1 MKHILPNIETIRK
14 DPEVDLGLSSG
25 DAWMK
30 WSMLVTLRNYCK
42 STTPVRLSDTW
53 EAVRFVSFEVCGKR
67 DVGTD
72 TSEVSSRVGPISDVY
87 KIIRVKAWPA
97 ERLFEDRNS
106 PRRVELAKVPGC
118 QPIHPVHCSS
128 RCLERS
134 VTSVA

>member
-14 DPEVDLGLSSG
+14 DPQVVLGLSSG

-42 STTPVRLSDTW
+42 STTPVRLSDTG
-53 EAVRFVSFEVCGKR
+53 EAVRSVSFEVCGKR
-67 DVGTD
+67 DVGT
-72 TSEVSSRVGPISDVY
+72 
-87 KIIRVKAWPA
+87 

-106 PRRVELAKVPGC
+106 PRRVELAKVSGC

-128 RCLERS
+128 RCLEGS